1 MQENS
6 RGNDEAVEVQDT
18 ELGMLFRP
26 RGVAVLGAST
36 NPEKIGHLIL
46 RNIIEGGYEGGI
58 YPVNPS
64 GKKILGLDTFASVED
79 VDGIVDIAVIALPQ
93 AIIMES
99 IHQCGRKGVR
109 FLIIITAGFGEVGNL
124 NAEKELVRVSSS
136 YGMRILG
143 PNIFGVYSSEA
154 KLNATFGP
162 TEIRP
167 GSIAMVT
174 QSGALGVALM
184 GKTVV
189 EKLGLSSVV
198 SIGNKADISE
208 VDLLDFLSTHDSTQA
223 VLIYLEGTREG
234 RELLRA
240 LSSFVSRKPVVMIK
254 SGRSARGARA
264 AASHTGSLAGSDLV
278 FGAAMRQSG
287 VLRATGIDEAFDWLR
302 TLSTQPFPAGENVL
316 IVTNGGGVGVMAT
329 DASEKCGLTLLDD
342 MAYLEEAF
350 GPLVPSFGSTKNPID
365 ITGQGGEDDN
375 IRVLEKALTEEKIHG
390 VVGLFCETSD
400 TDPDSL
406 SRKIVEIVRK
416 HPGKPL
422 TLSLI
427 GGEKMEKCIDLLHEA
442 GIPAYEFPESAVS
455 SLAALYRSYRY
466 GIEDKGKMEPLN
478 VDFTAIRGIIE
489 HVRRKNR
496 TQLLEVEA
504 KKVFEILGIRSPKAV
519 VTRSLDECVKASES
533 IGFPV
538 VLKVVSPDIVHK
550 TEAGGIR
557 IGIENTDEATQAYK
571 SIMASCRVKF
581 PRAVIRGVSVN
592 QMITGGIE
600 TIVGA
605 STDPSFGPVVMFGL
619 GGIYVEVLK
628 DVVFRISP
636 VTDREARKMVE
647 EIESFPLLLGARGE
661 NVKDIRSITDVL
673 YRIGILVDVIRDI
686 AELDINPLVVM
697 DRGKG
702 NWALDARIRLHPG

>member
-1 MQENS
+1 MQKDFSES
-6 RGNDEAVEVQDT
+6 DEAADVLEP
-18 ELGMLFRP
+18 ELGLLFKP

-36 NPEKIGHLIL
+36 NPSKIGHLIL
-46 RNIIEGGYEGGI
+46 RNIIEGGYKGGI
-58 YPVNPS
+58 YPVNPR
-64 GKKILGLDTFASVED
+64 GKDILGLKSLSSVEE
-79 VDGIVDIAVIALPQ
+79 VKGIVDIAVIALPQ

-124 NAEKELVRVSSS
+124 NEERELVEVASS

-143 PNIFGVYSSEA
+143 PNIFGIYSSDA
-154 KLNATFGP
+154 NLNATFGP
-162 TEIRP
+162 SEIRA
-167 GSIAMVT
+167 GSITMIT

-189 EKLGLSSVV
+189 EKLGLSGVV

-208 VDLLDFLSTHDSTQA
+208 VDLLEFLSTHDSTKA
-223 VLIYLEGTREG
+223 ILVYLEGTRDG
-234 RELLRA
+234 RELLRT

-264 AASHTGSLAGSDLV
+264 AASHTGSLAGSDMV
-278 FGAAMRQSG
+278 FGAAMLQSG
-287 VLRATGIDEAFDWLR
+287 VLRATGVDEAFDWLR

-316 IVTNGGGVGVMAT
+316 IITNGGGVGVMAT
-329 DASEKCGLTLLDD
+329 DAAERCGLTLLDD
-342 MAYLEEAF
+342 MAYLEETF
-350 GPLVPSFGSTKNPID
+350 SPLVPAFGSTKNPID
-365 ITGQGGEDDN
+365 ITGQGGEDEN
-375 IRVLEKALTEEKIHG
+375 IRVLEKSLKEEKVHG
-390 VVGLFCETSD
+390 IVGLFCETSD
-400 TDPDSL
+400 TNPESL
-406 SRKIVEIVRK
+406 ANKIIATVEE
-416 HPGKPL
+416 HPEKPL
-422 TLSLI
+422 SLALI
-427 GGEKMEKCIDLLHEA
+427 GGEKMEKCIDRLHEA

-455 SLAALYRSYRY
+455 AMAALYRWWRF
-466 GIEDKGKMEPLN
+466 GNENKGKIEPLN
-478 VDFTAIRGIIE
+478 VDFTAIRGVIE
-489 HVRRKNR
+489 RVRRMNR

-504 KKVFEILGIRSPKAV
+504 KKVFEILGIRSPKAIV
-519 VTRSLDECVKASES
+519 ARSLDECIKASEK
-533 IGFPV
+533 IGFPM

-557 IGIENTDEATQAYK
+557 TGIVNTDEVTQAYK
-571 SIMASCRVKF
+571 SIMANCRTNF
-581 PRAVIRGVSVN
+581 PRAIIRGVSVN

-628 DVVFRISP
+628 DVVFRIAP
-636 VTDREARKMVE
+636 VTKREARKMVE

-661 NVKDIRSITDVL
+661 KVKDIRSITDVL
-673 YRIGILVDVIRDI
+673 YRIGVLVDVIRDI

-697 DRGKG
+697 DRGEG
-702 NWALDARIRLHPG
+702 NWALDARIRLHPR

>member
-1 MQENS
+1 MERHS
-6 RGNDEAVEVQDT
+6 LKNDDATVEQDA
-18 ELGMLFRP
+18 ELSMLFRP
-26 RGVAVLGAST
+26 RGVAVIGAST
-36 NPEKIGHLIL
+36 NPVKIGHLIL

-79 VDGIVDIAVIALPQ
+79 VDGVVDIAVIALPR
-93 AIIMES
+93 AVIMES

-124 NAEKELVRVSSS
+124 SEEKELVSVASS

-143 PNIFGVYSSEA
+143 PNIFGVYSSEV

-162 TEIRP
+162 SEIRP

-208 VDLLDFLSTHDSTQA
+208 VDLLDFLSTHDATKA
-223 VLIYLEGTREG
+223 VLIYLEGTKEG

-240 LSSFVSRKPVVMIK
+240 LGSFVSRKPVVMIK

-264 AASHTGSLAGSDLV
+264 AASHTGSLAGSDMV
-278 FGAAMRQSG
+278 FGAAMQQSG

-302 TLSTQPFPAGENVL
+302 TLSSQPLPTGENVL

-329 DASEKCGLTLLDD
+329 DAAEKCGLTLLDD
-342 MAYLEEAF
+342 MVYLEETF
-350 GPLVPSFGSTKNPID
+350 GPLVPAFGSTKNPID

-375 IRVLEKALTEEKIHG
+375 IRVLEKALTEEKIQG

-406 SRKIVEIVRK
+406 SSKIVDIVRK

-422 TLSLI
+422 TLALI

-455 SLAALYRSYRY
+455 SLAALYKSYRY
-466 GIEDKGKMEPLN
+466 GIEDKGKIMPLG
-478 VDFTAIRGIIE
+478 VDFTAIRGVIDN
-489 HVRRKNR
+489 VRRKNR
-496 TQLLEVEA
+496 TQLLETEA
-504 KKVFEILGIRSPKAV
+504 KNVLEILGIRSPKAV
-519 VTRSLDECVKASES
+519 VTRSLDECVKAAES

-557 IGIENTDEATQAYK
+557 IGIESADETSQAYK
-571 SIMASCRVKF
+571 SIMASCRSKF
-581 PRAVIRGVSVN
+581 PRAVIRGISVN

-636 VTDREARKMVE
+636 MTDREARKMVG

-673 YRIGILVDVIRDI
+673 YRIGVLVDVIRDI

-702 NWALDARIRLHPG
+702 SWALDARMRLHPV